1 MPPADSGSRTRTVP
15 IARRLV
21 AFALTAATLS
31 LAGCGDSGDTGD
43 DDSENDSSPATKTGY
58 AHDWIATE
66 HDMTRMLPTGCS
78 QVSENR

>member
-31 LAGCGDSGDTGD
+31 LAGCGDSGD
-43 DDSENDSSPATKTGY
+43 DDSENDSSPASKTGY
-58 AHDWIATE
+58 TRDSIATE
-66 HDMTRMLPTGCS
+66 HDMTRLLPTGCS
-78 QVSENR
+78 QMSENR